1 MQQYAERYPVGER
14 NVKML
19 DDTLEMTN
27 NGLRAGDLVR
37 YVHISSIQL
46 LVCLKR
52 ALTR

>member
-27 NGLRAGDLVR
+27 NGLRDTTIVR
-37 YVHISSIQL
+37 
-46 LVCLKR
+46 
-52 ALTR
+52 

>member
-27 NGLRAGDLVR
+27 NGLNASAIVR
-37 YVHISSIQL
+37 
-46 LVCLKR
+46 
-52 ALTR
+52 